1 MNHWYEWID
10 SIEFQELFEKIAVY
24 VDDKIKESLDEFRKE
39 IIDTYKINIQ
49 TSLNGKSITN
59 SVIKQEIY
67 NTVFR
72 DFLK

>member
-10 SIEFQELFEKIAVY
+10 SIESQELFEKIAVY

-59 SVIKQEIY
+59 SVIEQEIY